1 VVVEALKNRCVGK
14 DFLNQKGEE
23 EESKDIFRYISISI

>member
-14 DFLNQKGEE
+14 YFFNQKGGE
-23 EESKDIFRYISISI
+23 EESKDIFRYIYI